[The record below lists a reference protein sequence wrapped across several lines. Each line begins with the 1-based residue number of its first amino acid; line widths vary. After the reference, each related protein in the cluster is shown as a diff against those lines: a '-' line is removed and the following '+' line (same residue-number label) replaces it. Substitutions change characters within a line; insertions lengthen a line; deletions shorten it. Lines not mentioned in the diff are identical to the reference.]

1 VEERIPFQVTRGA
14 ERYDAMGTIP
24 VSLLL
29 DDLRSMYNVGAIF
42 RTADAA
48 AVARILLSG
57 YTALPT
63 QPGVAKTALGA
74 EHTVSWEAVSDPVAQ
89 LAQLREQGFE
99 IAALE
104 TATHAVDLFDW
115 QPRFPVCLLLGN
127 EVEGLRP
134 EILATADLCVRI
146 PMLGTKHSLNVA
158 SAASVVMYE
167 LLRKYRTLRETA
179 ENRWG
184 NEARLVA
191 TTAVWPSP
199 IETPAIET
207 PAIETPAIE
216 TVE

>member
-1 VEERIPFQVTRGA
+1 MDERIPFQVTRGA
-14 ERYDAMGTIP
+14 ERYEALGRLP
-24 VSLLL
+24 LCLLL

-48 AVARILLSG
+48 AVSRILLSG

-63 QPGVAKTALGA
+63 QNGVAKTALGA
-74 EHTVSWEAVSDPVAQ
+74 EQTVAWEAVADPVAK
-89 LAQLREQGFE
+89 LASLREQGYE

-127 EVEGLRP
+127 EVDGLRP
-134 EILATADLCVRI
+134 EIQATADLCVRI

-167 LLRKYRTLRETA
+167 LLRKYRNLRELA
-179 ENRWG
+179 EKRWG
-184 NEARLVA
+184 DEEHLVS
-191 TTAVWPSP
+191 TAA
-199 IETPAIET
+199 E
-207 PAIETPAIE
+207 
-216 TVE
+216 